1 MWTYLFTSLNLNYF
15 NWDSL
20 NLFLTIKLKVGFN
33 QIDSFVLCSL
43 VVNMFGLRWFSFAI
57 WMYVYW
63 LLIFSIRF
71 IIWTSQFTFESYLI
85 FIVLILL
92 SSSRTNSIVILLLIN
107 AFVKRKMLSN
117 PLAHFLVRHI
127 DQHQGHTISKEVIFL
142 RPFIF
147 LKG

>member
-63 LLIFSIRF
+63 LLICSIRF

-92 SSSRTNSIVILLLIN
+92 SLSRTKSIVILLLIN
-107 AFVKRKMLSN
+107 AFAKRKMLST